1 MKKLNTNHQ
10 VVRRLLDRYPR
21 GSTWMRMFL
30 MLMIMIMSS
39 AFAMAQVTYGIKLAG
54 EDVTSNNCDN
64 LTEISGV
71 SGTVYFD
78 PNTRTLTLDNATIET
93 EGNNAILNETCK
105 DLVIKLIGTNT
116 IDVKEKAAIV
126 LQEKTT
132 IMGASGSKFTVLCN
146 KAAVL
151 FDSCPLEIS
160 SCYLKAYGQYG
171 ITGYANNAEEM
182 LTIRNSYVEAMGP
195 EGSICD
201 LAGVKLEGC
210 FFYKPYYASYDAST
224 RSVAVGGSTVT
235 ETIEIEPDTYGI
247 MIAGSKSVTS
257 LNCNDLSILEGV
269 EGKVSYNDETKTL
282 TMKDAT
288 IKTSFGRGYG
298 IWSNQKD
305 LKIEVFGN
313 NSITMT
319 DDCIRIPYG
328 ATICGT
334 GTLSLKSTDYCGIIY
349 GSSLTVEGVKLYT
362 KGHLGITGYYGT
374 NEETLTVRNA
384 YVEATGNYGSICNL
398 LDLVLD
404 GCSIIQPE
412 DAAFDANVHG
422 VALNGIVV
430 QSKVVIEPSYGIKI
444 AGVDVTRKNCK
455 DLSVIE
461 GVSGNVSFD
470 AATKTLTLD
479 NATIVSTKEPA
490 IQNNQCEGL
499 VIKVLGKND
508 ITATKAVGVK
518 VVRPTTVS
526 GIGGSSLLNVK
537 AGYSAMY
544 MTSTPLTIQD
554 CEVTAVGTYGITGNG
569 INKDVLTI
577 RNSRVKAKG
586 GEGDLNDYEDYGSIT
601 DLNDL
606 VLEGCHFH
614 LPGNAMFNEELG
626 GVVEGSGGW
635 LTTDTVVIEPDSY
648 GIKIAG
654 VDVTTLNCKD
664 LSVIEGVDGKISY
677 NPETNTLTM
686 EDVTINAAYNVIN
699 HGIANLRAKDL
710 NIEVV
715 GNNTITS
722 GFNTITSGIPCI
734 IFEPTT
740 ISGSGTLNLK
750 NTYCGI
756 YMVSSSLTVKDVKLY
771 AEGDYGVAG
780 YVGNSDEILTLR
792 NAYVEATSSK
802 GSICD
807 IYNLVLD
814 GCSIIQPEDAA
825 FDANVHAVALNG
837 EVVTDKVVIAPDN
850 LGFEIAGEKVTRKN
864 CKDLSVIKGVS
875 GTVSYD
881 PNTKT
886 LTLDNAT
893 ITNEDEGYGKG
904 IVNKNI
910 SDFTIRLIGENTVTT
925 GRASLVLNQPS
936 TITGEGS
943 LSLSSQKYCGL
954 DMEAASVLIDNTK
967 LFVRGAYGIAG
978 YVGAETEVLTV
989 RNSYVEA
996 EGFAL
1001 GSIVFLSNLILE
1013 DCAIT
1018 QPDGAEFDAQKKA
1031 VVLNGEEIKSKV
1043 VIAPATNGI
1052 SDIIT
1057 DVPAHAKGI
1066 YSVTGVK
1073 QTQQWNELPAGIYI
1087 VDGVKRVKK

>member
-10 VVRRLLDRYPR
+10 VVRWLLERYPR

-30 MLMIMIMSS
+30 MLMIMMMSS

-71 SGTVYFD
+71 NGTVYFD
-78 PNTRTLTLDNATIET
+78 PNTR
-93 EGNNAILNETCK
+93 
-105 DLVIKLIGTNT
+105 
-116 IDVKEKAAIV
+116 
-126 LQEKTT
+126 
-132 IMGASGSKFTVLCN
+132 
-146 KAAVL
+146 
-151 FDSCPLEIS
+151 
-160 SCYLKAYGQYG
+160 
-171 ITGYANNAEEM
+171 
-182 LTIRNSYVEAMGP
+182 
-195 EGSICD
+195 
-201 LAGVKLEGC
+201 
-210 FFYKPYYASYDAST
+210 
-224 RSVAVGGSTVT
+224 
-235 ETIEIEPDTYGI
+235 
-247 MIAGSKSVTS
+247 
-257 LNCNDLSILEGV
+257 
-269 EGKVSYNDETKTL
+269 
-282 TMKDAT
+282 
-288 IKTSFGRGYG
+288 
-298 IWSNQKD
+298 
-305 LKIEVFGN
+305 
-313 NSITMT
+313 
-319 DDCIRIPYG
+319 
-328 ATICGT
+328 
-334 GTLSLKSTDYCGIIY
+334 
-349 GSSLTVEGVKLYT
+349 
-362 KGHLGITGYYGT
+362 
-374 NEETLTVRNA
+374 
-384 YVEATGNYGSICNL
+384 
-398 LDLVLD
+398 
-404 GCSIIQPE
+404 
-412 DAAFDANVHG
+412 
-422 VALNGIVV
+422 
-430 QSKVVIEPSYGIKI
+430 
-444 AGVDVTRKNCK
+444 
-455 DLSVIE
+455 
-461 GVSGNVSFD
+461 
-470 AATKTLTLD
+470 TLTLD

-490 IQNNQCEGL
+490 IQNNHCEGL

-606 VLEGCHFH
+606 VFEGCHFH
-614 LPGNAMFNEELG
+614 LPGDAMFNDELG

-648 GIKIAG
+648 GIWVA
-654 VDVTTLNCKD
+654 DTEVTTLNHKD
-664 LSVIEGVDGKISY
+664 LSGIDGVEGKLSY
-677 NPETNTLTM
+677 DPATNTLTM
-686 EDVTINAAYNVIN
+686 EDATITRTDIYN
-699 HGIANLRAKDL
+699 GIRNSYQKDL
-710 NIEVV
+710 KIEVV
-715 GNNTITS
+715 GNNSIT
-722 GFNTITSGIPCI
+722 TSYSCI
-734 IFEPTT
+734 FLTHAST
-740 ISGSGTLNLK
+740 ISGSGTLSLK
-750 NTYCGI
+750 STKGCGI
-756 YMVSSSLTVKDVKLY
+756 FFNSSLIVEDIKLY
-771 AEGDYGVAG
+771 VEEHMGISGSYENKYDMLA
-780 YVGNSDEILTLR
+780 IR
-792 NAYVEATSSK
+792 NAYVEATGYN
-802 GSICD
+802 GSIFD
-807 IYNLVLD
+807 IDNLVLD
-814 GCSIIQPEDAA
+814 GCSIIQPEGATFA
-825 FDANVHAVALNG
+825 ANVDAVALNG

-875 GTVSYD
+875 GNVSYD

-893 ITNEDEGYGKG
+893 IINEDEGYGKG

-925 GRASLVLNQPS
+925 GRASLILNQPS

-978 YVGAETEVLTV
+978 YMGAETEVLTV
-989 RNSYVEA
+989 RNSYVET

-1052 SDIIT
+1052 SDIT
-1057 DVPAHAKGI
+1057 TGVPAHAKGI

-1087 VDGVKRVKK
+1087 VDGVKRVKR